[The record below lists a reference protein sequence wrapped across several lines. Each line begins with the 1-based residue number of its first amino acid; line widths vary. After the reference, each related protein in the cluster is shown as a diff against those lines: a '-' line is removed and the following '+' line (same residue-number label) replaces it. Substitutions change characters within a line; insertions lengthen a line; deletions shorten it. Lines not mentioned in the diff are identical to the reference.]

1 MRAKEYYRYTEKVL
15 YSYRHN
21 VEMSEKLLGELD
33 MLRAKGDMIGQSYG
47 NAGSIS
53 GVSDPVL
60 SYVMKVE
67 GLEHKLKRVIRRV
80 KAVDSLREDLRTGKV
95 ITITSPRNLLR
106 ILAEHCIDGV
116 TVSEFLRYTHWVR
129 STFYARKHELV
140 LIAGEYLRA

>member
-1 MRAKEYYRYTEKVL
+1 MRAKEYYRYTENVL

>member
-1 MRAKEYYRYTEKVL
+1 MRAKEYYRYTERVL

-21 VEMSEKLLGELD
+21 VEMSGKLSGELD
-33 MLRAKGDMIGQSYG
+33 MLRAKGDMSGQSYG
-47 NAGSIS
+47 NAGRVS

-60 SYVMKVE
+60 SYVMKAE
-67 GLEHKLKRVIRRV
+67 ELEHKLKRVMRRV
-80 KAVDSLREDLRTGKV
+80 KAVDSLREDLRLGKV

-106 ILAEHCIDGV
+106 ILAEHYIDGV